1 MTEMDL
7 FLAALLLFGFALLG
21 ALVTYGNARQ
31 ARAIRALEE
40 AWRDWA
46 EADLL
51 LKRERERRALVP
63 PPDPDAYLNRIAAAL
78 AGQQAVRW
86 EKAPEGFRGILRDGG
101 TLLISPLPPEAVE
114 RDGLRARALRVDA
127 ASFEDPWVSETL
139 TLLFEG
145 VPQPRRWRLYVLSP
159 SRRRLPR
166 ALARVWS

>member
-51 LKRERERRALVP
+51 LKRERERRELRP
-63 PPDPDAYLNRIAAAL
+63 PADPAAYLNRVARAL
-78 AGQQAVRW
+78 AGRDAARW
-86 EKAPEGFRGILRDGG
+86 ERTPEGFRGDG
-101 TLLISPLPPEAVE
+101 LLLSPLPPEAIASRFPAFRV
-114 RDGLRARALRVDA
+114 RSMRVDA
-127 ASFEDPWVSETL
+127 ASFEDPWVAETL
-139 TLLFEG
+139 SLLLEG
-145 VPQPRRWRLYVLSP
+145 EPRPQRWRLYVLEP
-159 SRRRLPR
+159 RRLR
-166 ALARVWS
+166 GALGRVWS